1 MKSRKQRRAKAIPG
15 FTLVELMVVI
25 VIIGLLA
32 ALVVPR
38 FVARTDDAKVA
49 AAKAQIHSFKQA
61 LEMFK
66 LKSGSYPSTSEGLE
80 ALISNEFENF
90 LEQDVIPLDPWN
102 NPYVYSSPGS
112 EGHDYEI
119 VSYGEDRAPG
129 GTGFAEDIVSY
140 NLQASRT

>member
-1 MKSRKQRRAKAIPG
+1 MENRKRRSGSGISG

-32 ALVVPR
+32 ALVVPK

-49 AAKAQIHSFKQA
+49 AAKAQIHSLKQA

-66 LKSGSYPSTSEGLE
+66 LKTGSYPSTSEGLE
-80 ALISNEFENF
+80 ALVNNEYENF

-102 NPYVYSSPGS
+102 NPYVYASPGS
-112 EGHDYEI
+112 EGHDFEI
-119 VSYGEDRAPG
+119 ISYGEDGAPG
-129 GTGFAEDIVSY
+129 GTDFAADIVSY
-140 NLQASRT
+140 NLQGTRN

>member
-1 MKSRKQRRAKAIPG
+1 MEKRKRRSGSGISG

-32 ALVVPR
+32 ALVVPK

-49 AAKAQIHSFKQA
+49 AAKAQIHSLKQA

-66 LKSGSYPSTSEGLE
+66 LKTGSYPSTSEGLE
-80 ALISNEFENF
+80 ALINNEYENF

-102 NPYVYSSPGS
+102 NPYVYASPGS
-112 EGHDYEI
+112 EGHDFEI
-119 VSYGEDRAPG
+119 VSYGEDGAPG
-129 GTGFAEDIVSY
+129 GTDFAADIVSY
-140 NLQASRT
+140 NLQGSRN